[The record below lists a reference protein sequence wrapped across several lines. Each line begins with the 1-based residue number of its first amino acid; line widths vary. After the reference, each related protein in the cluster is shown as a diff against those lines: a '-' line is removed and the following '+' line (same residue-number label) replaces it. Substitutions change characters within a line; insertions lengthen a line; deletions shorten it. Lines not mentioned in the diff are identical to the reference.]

1 MRYGIDKGHNCIHNT
16 GAEGIKFEDDLTRA
30 VGEKLIEYLTQLG
43 HKVTDCTPATAK
55 DRDEALY
62 LRTTVANRDNVDQF
76 ISIHF
81 NAGGGLGSEVYCVNE
96 NMVTLGNNILAELE
110 GLGFKNRGV
119 KYGGNLYV
127 IRNTNMPAMLIEV
140 AFVDSVYD
148 MALVDRLGIDT
159 IAKAIVKGLTGQDIS
174 NNNFDPI
181 AYMMGYRDLMEA
193 YAKDNQSIIDFAIS
207 HYNNYGKQEIA
218 EGRR

>member
-1 MRYGIDKGHNCIHNT
+1 MRFGIDKGHNCIHNT

-30 VGEKLIEYLTQLG
+30 VGDKLIEYLTQLG

-62 LRTTVANRDNVDQF
+62 LRTTVANRDDVDQF
-76 ISIHF
+76 VSIHF
-81 NAGGGLGSEVYCVNE
+81 NAGGGLGSEVYTVNE
-96 NMVTLGNNILAELE
+96 NMSKLGENILAELHA
-110 GLGFKNRGV
+110 LGFTNRGV
-119 KYGGNLYV
+119 KDGGSLYV
-127 IRNTNMPAMLIEV
+127 IRNTRMPAMLIEV

-159 IAKAIVKGLTGQDIS
+159 ISKAIIKGLTGQDIA

-181 AYMMGYRDLMEA
+181 AYMMSYRDLAEA
-193 YAKDNQSIIDFAIS
+193 YAKDNPSFIEFANW
-207 HYNNYGKQEIA
+207 HYNNYGKFEIE
-218 EGRR
+218 EGNR